1 MSGTCFFGDSAF
13 YSAAAEEHKLFCSF
27 ATVKINHTLYYWSRA
42 VPIFAYNNIGGE
54 KYETVKREDKH
65 NH

>member
-1 MSGTCFFGDSAF
+1 MSETCFFGDSAF
-13 YSAAAEEHKLFCSF
+13 YSAAAEKHKLFCSF
-27 ATVKINHTLYYWSRA
+27 ATVKINHTLYYLSRA

-54 KYETVKREDKH
+54 KYETVKGEDKH